1 MAEQADKHG
10 IPSAVVR
17 LPGSRAI
24 RSAFFAAEILPNA
37 GDLFRFHSKKGRL
50 KAREGIS
57 DGLLPFCLFEG
68 GRLKEGRCCIA
79 LSDGLLPTD

>member
-24 RSAFFAAEILPNA
+24 RSAFSRQEFCRRLMIPIPQQKRPSESPIRDFRRPFTVLPV
-37 GDLFRFHSKKGRL
+37 
-50 KAREGIS
+50 
-57 DGLLPFCLFEG
+57 
-68 GRLKEGRCCIA
+68 
-79 LSDGLLPTD
+79 